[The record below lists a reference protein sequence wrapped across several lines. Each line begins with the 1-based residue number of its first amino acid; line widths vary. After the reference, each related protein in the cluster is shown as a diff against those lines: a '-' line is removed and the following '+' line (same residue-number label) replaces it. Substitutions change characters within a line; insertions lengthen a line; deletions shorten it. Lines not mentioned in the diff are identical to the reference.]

1 MRKKMPKVTLIINPE
16 QLERIIKE
24 GIWKLNLFSSQIS
37 DPVDYDVYVYRKG
50 KKICAKIILK

>member
-1 MRKKMPKVTLIINPE
+1 MPKVTLIINPE